1 MGKNVI
7 FFFWWFIVLDLT
19 LLYRPQKQNICNGTN
34 YSAVNSKESQS
45 ASVRSAA
52 QLIDLFE
59 GIEADEPF
67 AVDEMSQS
75 NLLS

>member
-1 MGKNVI
+1 MGQIILQLIVKNLKVH
-7 FFFWWFIVLDLT
+7 
-19 LLYRPQKQNICNGTN
+19 Q
-34 YSAVNSKESQS
+34 
-45 ASVRSAA
+45 VRSAA

>member
-1 MGKNVI
+1 MGQIILQLIVKNLKVH
-7 FFFWWFIVLDLT
+7 
-19 LLYRPQKQNICNGTN
+19 Q
-34 YSAVNSKESQS
+34 
-45 ASVRSAA
+45 VRSAA

-75 NLLS
+75 KPFVLI